1 MYGTTAQY
9 NRLQFAHDM
18 AAPADNWDSEDD
30 GLPSSEYIAAKY
42 RNQALI
48 ALMQMP
54 EDELHDD
61 LDEQTIEEWAI
72 SIAHENGESW
82 I

>member
-30 GLPSSEYIAAKY
+30 GLPTADDMIEKY
-42 RNQALI
+42 RQEAIDALWECNASNKGYVTEAEIAETALI
-48 ALMQMP
+48 FAA
-54 EDELHDD
+54 D
-61 LDEQTIEEWAI
+61 
-72 SIAHENGESW
+72 NGENW
-82 I
+82 N